1 MSLSSSSLSG
11 VKLFDLLQSGC
22 SLHYED
28 TEMDMAL
35 KLHSVL
41 HSRMRCLAIS
51 DSAEMRLQGVLWG
64 RLQAQLMVS
73 FTQRPGVL
81 YRGHQ

>member
-1 MSLSSSSLSG
+1 
-11 VKLFDLLQSGC
+11 
-22 SLHYED
+22 
-28 TEMDMAL
+28 MAL

-51 DSAEMRLQGVLWG
+51 DSAEMRLQGVLGG